1 MAERRDVETYRQ
13 LWEVNPEQKELDLA
27 LGFMVHQAA
36 SLEFFLHQTVRRL
49 VGGRYATLVTAG
61 MQASSLLDAIKRIVD
76 VGAVS
81 EEAARE
87 MHEMSGK
94 CRTAFRERNK
104 YVHGIRVINTAS
116 SEVWTNNRRDGGID
130 QHPMQAQ
137 KLMELGADFAKLS
150 MQVTDWYRHYIEGR
164 PRRGSRQSPSQ

>member
-1 MAERRDVETYRQ
+1 MAERRDVDAYRR
-13 LWEVNPEQKELDLA
+13 LWEANPEQKELDLA

-61 MQASSLLDAIKRIVD
+61 LQASGLLDAIKRILD

-87 MHEMSGK
+87 MIEMSGK

-104 YVHGIRVINTAS
+104 YVHGIRVINTEH

-130 QHPMQAQ
+130 QNPMQAE
-137 KLMELGADFAKLS
+137 KLMELGADFAMLS
-150 MQVTDWYRHYIEGR
+150 AQVTDWYRHHVDGQ
-164 PRRGSRQSPSQ
+164 PRRGSRRPPTD